1 MIKIAVHQLSS
12 IIPFQVISQFDKK
25 IRTFPLIFLL
35 LSPASV
41 WILTETISP
50 QIVQAYTARVD
61 LTIDRLPD
69 EGYEAIL
76 RRAEMTARAA
86 AQRSFDQDIL
96 VTDISVIVSVQSY
109 GAIAPILSLEVSRKQ
124 WRTRPD
130 PRRWATY
137 FKNARTLL
145 RFEEQPTD
153 PKPSAAITMPTTPQ
167 EANSNQPQVGEN
179 NANP

>member
-1 MIKIAVHQLSS
+1 
-12 IIPFQVISQFDKK
+12 
-25 IRTFPLIFLL
+25 
-35 LSPASV
+35 
-41 WILTETISP
+41 
-50 QIVQAYTARVD
+50 
-61 LTIDRLPD
+61 
-69 EGYEAIL
+69 
-76 RRAEMTARAA
+76 MTARAA

-145 RFEEQPTD
+145 RFEEQPTTA
-153 PKPSAAITMPTTPQ
+153 KPAAAITMPTTPQ
-167 EANSNQPQVGEN
+167 EASNKPQVGEN
-179 NANP
+179 TANP